1 MELNRSIY
9 DAYDVIV
16 VGAGHAGC
24 EAALIAARMGAKT
37 LLATMNI
44 FTVAQMSCNPA
55 VGGLAKGHLV
65 REIDALGGEMARNTD
80 RTGIQFRMLNRSK
93 GPAVWAPRAQC
104 DRLDYALQMRIII
117 ENQANVHLKQMLV
130 DGLIVENNKIT
141 GIRLRSGNVI
151 FAQAVILTAGTF
163 LNGRMYTGLSS
174 IEGGRAGEGAAKG
187 VSNDNQSLGFRLG
200 RHKTGTPPR
209 IDGNTVD
216 FDQLEIQQGDEPP
229 PLFSYGTRK
238 LDLEQLPC
246 YLTNTTE
253 TTHNILRTGFDRSPM
268 FSGLV
273 KGVGPRYCPSIE
285 DKIFRFSDKE
295 SHQIF
300 LEPEGRQT
308 KEMYVNGF
316 STSLPE
322 EIQIRAVRAI
332 PGLGKVEVTRLGYAV
347 EYDFFPP
354 DQILATLETKRFKG
368 LYFAGQINGTS
379 GYEEAG
385 AQGIV
390 AGINAVLR
398 IRNEDPLILERSD
411 AYIGV
416 LIDDLVT
423 QCPEEP
429 YRMFTSRAEY
439 RLLLRQD
446 NADLRLLHFA
456 EKYDLLPRERL
467 ERTRKKKRLIAKLID
482 RLRETKVT
490 PNEVEIILQKQ
501 SSAQTTQSES
511 LYQLLKRPEISLSVL
526 KPFYDHVNGDTQLQ
540 AEIENQVEIEIK
552 YEGYI
557 RRQESMVSKFKNLE
571 HYRIPR
577 SIDYSEV
584 PALSMESV
592 EKLSRYQPQSLGQ
605 ASRIAGVT
613 PSDISVLMVFL
624 AKGNHRQEA
633 AGQALGS

>member
-1 MELNRSIY
+1 MY

-117 ENQANVHLKQMLV
+117 ENQANLHLKQMLV

-141 GIRLRSGNVI
+141 SIRLRSGNVI

-216 FDQLEIQQGDEPP
+216 FDQLEIQPGDEPP
-229 PLFSYGTRK
+229 PPFSYGTRE

-246 YLTNTTE
+246 YLTNTNE

-308 KEMYVNGF
+308 REMYVNGF

-322 EIQIRAVRAI
+322 EVQIRAVRAI
-332 PGLGKVEVTRLGYAV
+332 PGLEKVEVTRLGYAV

-354 DQILATLETKRFKG
+354 DQILATLETKRIKG

-411 AYIGV
+411 AYVGV

-456 EKYDLLPRERL
+456 EKYDLLPRDRL
-467 ERTRKKKRLIAKLID
+467 ERTRKKKQLIAKLID

-501 SSAQTTQSES
+501 NSAQTAQSES
-511 LYQLLKRPEISLSVL
+511 LYQLLKRPEISLSAL

-540 AEIENQVEIEIK
+540 AEIENQAEIEIK

-557 RRQESMVSKFKNLE
+557 RRQESMVNKFKNLE

-577 SIDYSEV
+577 TINYGEV
-584 PALSMESV
+584 PALSMESI

-624 AKGNHRQEA
+624 AKGNHRQKA
-633 AGQALGS
+633 AGHALVS